1 MSSSQIYESCILK
14 LTEPEV
20 QKKINFQLNYY
31 PVSEKTAVIVDPR
44 YTPLMEAVI
53 INFMYYMNKEGWN
66 LLIISAKEHKEK
78 IKLKFPNAKFQE
90 IPEKYIHYNPNPN
103 LTITS
108 YNKLFMS
115 REFWINLPT
124 KYIAIFQT
132 DCIMYKMFEPYYEKI
147 YAYSGANYYN
157 PAHIS
162 FYYGGINGGFS
173 IRNKEV
179 MLECIEKI
187 TWEKINE
194 YRVVKAQEILE
205 LNKTRETIEMQLHT
219 ILNSINEDIY
229 FTHGCEMLLK
239 PVPDYYHRSF
249 LAIETDKN
257 YEACV
262 YHGWN
267 KNYHTTEEA
276 YKMLKKSSL
285 FKELVKE

>member
-1 MSSSQIYESCILK
+1 MK
-14 LTEPEV
+14 LIDPEV
-20 QKKINFQLNYY
+20 QKKLNININYY
-31 PVSEKTAVIVDPR
+31 PRSIKTAVIVDPR
-44 YTPLMEAVI
+44 YSPLMEAVI

-78 IKLKFPNAKFQE
+78 IKLKFPNAQFQE
-90 IPEKYIHYNPNPN
+90 IPEKYIQYNPTPN
-103 LTITS
+103 MTITS
-108 YNKLFMS
+108 YNKMFLS

-132 DCIMYKMFEPYYEKI
+132 DCIMFKMFEPYYENN

-179 MLECIEKI
+179 MIECIDKI
-187 TWEKINE
+187 SWEKINE
-194 YRVVKAQEILE
+194 YRVEKAQAILE
-205 LNKTRETIEMQLHT
+205 LYKTPEIIEMQTHT
-219 ILNSINEDIY
+219 ILNSINEDIF
-229 FTHGCEMLLK
+229 FTHACEMLLK

-257 YEACV
+257 EESCV

-267 KNYHTTEEA
+267 KNYHTTIMA
-276 YKMLKKSSL
+276 YNMLKKSSL
-285 FKELVKE
+285 FKELCK